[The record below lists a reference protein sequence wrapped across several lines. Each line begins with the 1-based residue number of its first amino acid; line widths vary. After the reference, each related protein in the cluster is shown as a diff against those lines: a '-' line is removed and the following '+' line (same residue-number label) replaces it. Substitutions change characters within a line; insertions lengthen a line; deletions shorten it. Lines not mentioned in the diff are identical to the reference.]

1 MESSDKPRG
10 KRREDY
16 NPLVKED
23 FDTAHREYA
32 RLRRTCP
39 VAHSDAYGGFWAL
52 TRYEDVQRVFSDP
65 AMFVTSVQNVVPKV
79 AFSGRRPP
87 LHFDPPEHTPYR
99 AALNPLLSDEKIRQM
114 EPVIRACIRAEL
126 LPLLARGKGDV
137 CGEFA
142 SIFQVKV
149 FSLWMNL
156 PADLEAQLAEAGPA
170 FVKAVESAQPD
181 LMKETSLVLYDMAR
195 RLVALR
201 QAEPMDPARDPVS
214 SFLAVRTN
222 GEPLPPEMVVG
233 AIRQVLVVGIVAPM
247 IMIGNM
253 VVHLARDKELQR
265 TLRAAPDRIADAVEE
280 FLRLYTPY
288 RGFARTAKA
297 DVEIGG
303 CPIRKDEPIALI
315 MASANRDEDV
325 FPNPDQFDMDRPNI
339 AQHLA
344 FGRGP
349 HYCAGT
355 ALARHELRIALD
367 ELLANT
373 TDFEIDGDIEMSP
386 FPELGPWY
394 VPVRFGGRHA

>member
-1 MESSDKPRG
+1 MDVKDA
-10 KRREDY
+10 KNEDY
-16 NPLVKED
+16 NPLVEEG
-23 FDTAHREYA
+23 FDTAHKEYA
-32 RLRRTCP
+32 RLRGSCP

-65 AMFVTSVQNVVPKV
+65 AMFITSVQNVVPKV

-99 AALNPLLSDEKIRQM
+99 SALNPLLSDDKIRQLA
-114 EPVIRACIRAEL
+114 PTIRACVRAEL

-156 PADLEAQLAEAGPA
+156 PPELEAQLAEAGPA
-170 FVKAVESAQPD
+170 FVRAVESAQAD
-181 LMKETSLVLYDMAR
+181 RMKETSLVLYDMAR

-201 QAEPMDPARDPVS
+201 QADPMDPARDPVS
-214 SFLAVRTN
+214 SFLAVRTK

-253 VVHLARDKELQR
+253 VIHLARDKELQR
-265 TLRAAPDRIADAVEE
+265 TLRAAPDKIPAAVEE

-288 RGFARTAKA
+288 RGFARTARE

-303 CPIRKDEPIALI
+303 RTIRKDEPIALI
-315 MASANRDEDV
+315 MASANRDESV
-325 FPNPDQFDMDRPNI
+325 FPDPDSFILDRPNI
-339 AQHLA
+339 REHLA

-355 ALARHELRIALD
+355 ALARQELQIALD
-367 ELLANT
+367 ELLRHT
-373 TDFEIDGDIEMSP
+373 SDFEIDGEIAMSP

-394 VPVRFGGRHA
+394 VPVRFGGGHA

>member
-1 MESSDKPRG
+1 MDHTAAIP
-10 KRREDY
+10 EDY
-16 NPLVKED
+16 NPLVQED
-23 FDTAHREYA
+23 FDTAHQEYE
-32 RLRRTCP
+32 RLRAQCP

-52 TRYEDVQRVFSDP
+52 TKYKDVQKVFSDP
-65 AMFVTSVQNVVPKV
+65 DTFITSVQNVVPKV

-99 AALNPLLSDEKIRQM
+99 AALNPLLSEDKIKRLL
-114 EPVIRACIRAEL
+114 PDIRRCIRTEL
-126 LPLLARGKGDV
+126 QPLLARGHGDI

-142 SIFQVKV
+142 SHFQVKV

-156 PADLEAQLAEAGPA
+156 PKELEVQLAEAGPA

-195 RLVALR
+195 ALVALR
-201 QAEPMDPARDPVS
+201 QAHPMDPQQDPVS
-214 SFLAVRTN
+214 SFLAVRTD
-222 GEPLPPEMVVG
+222 GQPLPQDMVIG

-253 VVHLARDKELQR
+253 AIHLARDKELQR
-265 TLRAAPDRIADAVEE
+265 HLRAHPEKIPAALEE

-288 RGFARTAKA
+288 RGFARTATH
-297 DVEIGG
+297 DVVINGRT
-303 CPIRKDEPIALI
+303 IKKDEAIALI

-325 FPNPDQFDMDRPNI
+325 FPDPATFQLDRPNI
-339 AQHLA
+339 KEHLA

-349 HYCAGT
+349 HYCAG
-355 ALARHELRIALD
+355 ANLARQELAVALE
-367 ELLANT
+367 ELLQHT
-373 TDFEIDGDIEMSP
+373 EDFDIDGEVLMSP

-394 VPVRFGGRHA
+394 VPLRFQCGGAQGA

>member
-1 MESSDKPRG
+1 MAPDEHPRQ
-10 KRREDY
+10 DY
-16 NPLVKED
+16 DPLVKED

-32 RLRRTCP
+32 RLRRSCP

-65 AMFVTSVQNVVPKV
+65 AMFITSVQNVVPRV

-99 AALNPLLSDEKIRQM
+99 AALNPLLSDEKVRQLAPMIRD
-114 EPVIRACIRAEL
+114 CIRAEL
-126 LPLLARGKGDV
+126 LPLVARGHGDV

-149 FSLWMNL
+149 FSLWMKL
-156 PADLEAQLAEAGPA
+156 PPGLEAQLAQAGPA
-170 FVKAVESAQPD
+170 FVKAVQAAESD
-181 LMKETSLVLYDMAR
+181 RMKETSLVLYEMAR
-195 RLVALR
+195 RLVAMR
-201 QAEPMDPARDPVS
+201 QAEPMDPAHDPVS
-214 SFLAVRTN
+214 AFLAARVD
-222 GEPLPPEMVVG
+222 GAPLPPDMVVG

-247 IMIGNM
+247 VMVGNM
-253 VVHLARDKELQR
+253 MIHLARDKALQR
-265 TLRAAPDRIADAVEE
+265 TLRAAPDRIPAAVEE

-288 RGFARTAKA
+288 RGFARTARE

-303 CPIRKDEPIALI
+303 RLIRKGEPIALI

-325 FPNPDQFDMDRPNI
+325 FPDPERFILDRPNI
-339 AQHLA
+339 REHLA

-349 HYCAGT
+349 HYCAGS
-355 ALARHELRIALD
+355 ALARIELQIALE
-367 ELLANT
+367 ELLRNT
-373 TDFEIDGDIEMSP
+373 ADFEVDGEIKMSP
-386 FPELGPWY
+386 FPELGPWR